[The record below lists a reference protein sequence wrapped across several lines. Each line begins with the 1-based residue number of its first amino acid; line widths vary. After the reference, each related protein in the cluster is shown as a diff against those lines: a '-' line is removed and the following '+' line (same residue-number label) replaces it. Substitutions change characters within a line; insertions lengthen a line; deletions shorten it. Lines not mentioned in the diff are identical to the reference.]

1 MICYHNGSTLYL
13 SIVLIGQQVK
23 FRKLL
28 QLNCNSL
35 RLTKD
40 SPFSEGM
47 HG

>member
-28 QLNCNSL
+28 QINYNSL
-35 RLTKD
+35 RTDKG
-40 SPFSEGM
+40 FTI
-47 HG
+47 